1 MYYRSYGPDF
11 SGGIRGGF
19 RDSFRN
25 GSALTRLIYINCGM
39 FLGITLLYIPF
50 LLMGYKGIY
59 YDMLLEW
66 LGVPAD
72 PGYLLYRPWTVVTYM
87 FTHFGFLHL
96 LFNMLWLYW
105 FGKFFLGYF
114 RERQLVGVY
123 LLGGIAGAALFI
135 LCYNIFPYYA
145 DSAPYSFLLGAS
157 ASVMA
162 IVFGVSFYAREEE
175 VMLFL
180 IGRIKIY
187 YLAILTLLLDLL
199 SITSGNAGGHLAH
212 IGGALFGILFASR
225 MRAGKDITRPLNRL
239 LDKLAN
245 LFSRKP
251 RMKVTYKRPE
261 TDYEYNAR
269 KQREAA
275 DLDAILDKLKRSGYQ
290 SLTSDEKKQLFDAS
304 KK

>member
-1 MYYRSYGPDF
+1 
-11 SGGIRGGF
+11 
-19 RDSFRN
+19 
-25 GSALTRLIYINCGM
+25 
-39 FLGITLLYIPF
+39 
-50 LLMGYKGIY
+50 
-59 YDMLLEW
+59 
-66 LGVPAD
+66 
-72 PGYLLYRPWTVVTYM
+72 M
-87 FTHFGFLHL
+87 FTHYEVLHI
-96 LFNMLWLYW
+96 LFNLLWLYW
-105 FGKFFLGYF
+105 FGRMFLNHF
-114 RERQLVGVY
+114 DQRKLLGVY
-123 LLGGIAGAALFI
+123 LSGGIFGAILFMI
-135 LCYNIFPYYA
+135 AYNIFPYYA
-145 DSAPYSFLLGAS
+145 DAASSSYLLGAS

-239 LDKLAN
+239 IDKLAN

-251 RMKVTYKRPE
+251 RMKVTYKRAE